1 MNALEISGKK
11 KKIIRIFWEKK
22 TLHYKAIANAK
33 KATLKTLSTSKI
45 NIGNNLLANYP

>member
-11 KKIIRIFWEKK
+11 KKKYAFFEKK
-22 TLHYKAIANAK
+22 TLHYKAIANEK

-45 NIGNNLLANYP
+45 NIGNTLLANYP